1 MHRRRNRAKLEETFG
16 GSAHCAYGRGAIE
29 RPCTPAAPEVTILD
43 ERIGFIGLG
52 IMGRPMAGHLVDAGY
67 AVTVWNRT
75 RSKMTPL
82 LERGAAAAESPRDVA
97 ARSDIVITMVAD
109 TPDVRAVILGPEG
122 VLHGV
127 RPGSIVVDMST
138 ISPAATQEI
147 AGQIEAR
154 GAVMLDAP
162 VSGGEKGAIDGTLSI
177 MVGAT
182 DETFARIAPL
192 LRTMASEV
200 THCGEAGA
208 GQAVKILN
216 NMILFQTGVALAE
229 ALSIA
234 RANGVDGKVLF
245 ETLTKGSADS
255 FALRNHGMK
264 AMLPGVFPERAF
276 STVYALKDLSY
287 AIQMAEEA
295 GVPALGADVA
305 RELMERAKELGFD
318 KEYWPVL
325 IKAIEDGKS

>member
-1 MHRRRNRAKLEETFG
+1 MTDMIGFVGVGTMGEPMCRNLARKSGLQVL
-16 GSAHCAYGRGAIE
+16 
-29 RPCTPAAPEVTILD
+29 AADRDKAPLQRLAADGVKAASLD
-43 ERIGFIGLG
+43 EIIANCRTIFLSLPGGKEVEQVCLG
-52 IMGRPMAGHLVDAGY
+52 EGGILSKVQMGWTIVDCSTAPVSLARQLY
-67 AVTVWNRT
+67 A
-75 RSKMTPL
+75 
-82 LERGAAAAESPRDVA
+82 EF
-97 ARSDIVITMVAD
+97 
-109 TPDVRAVILGPEG
+109 EG
-122 VLHGV
+122 K
-127 RPGSIVVDMST
+127 
-138 ISPAATQEI
+138 ACAF
-147 AGQIEAR
+147 A
-154 GAVMLDAP
+154 DAP
-162 VSGGEKGAIDGTLSI
+162 VARTRQAAIDGTLSI
-177 MVGAT
+177 MVGGT
-182 DETFARIAPL
+182 DATFARIEPL
-192 LRTMASEV
+192 LRHMANEV

-229 ALSIA
+229 ALTIA
-234 RANGVDGKVLF
+234 RANGIEGKVLY

-276 STVYALKDLSY
+276 STTYALKDLSY

-325 IKAIEDGKS
+325 IKAIEDGTKK

>member
-1 MHRRRNRAKLEETFG
+1 MADK
-16 GSAHCAYGRGAIE
+16 
-29 RPCTPAAPEVTILD
+29 
-43 ERIGFIGLG
+43 IGFIGVGTMGEPMCRNLAKKSGLQVLAADRDQAPLTRLAADGVKTASLDEIVANCRTIFLSLPGGKEVEEVCLG
-52 IMGRPMAGHLVDAGY
+52 ASGILSKVKLGY
-67 AVTVWNRT
+67 TV
-75 RSKMTPL
+75 
-82 LERGAAAAESPRDVA
+82 
-97 ARSDIVITMVAD
+97 ID
-109 TPDVRAVILGPEG
+109 T
-122 VLHGV
+122 
-127 RPGSIVVDMST
+127 ST
-138 ISPAATQEI
+138 
-147 AGQIEAR
+147 
-154 GAVMLDAP
+154 AP
-162 VSGGEKGAIDGTLSI
+162 VSLARRLYAEFEGRTCAFADAPIARTRQAAIDGTLSI

-182 DETFARIAPL
+182 AETFARIEPL

-229 ALSIA
+229 ALTIA

-264 AMLPGVFPERAF
+264 AMLPAVFPERAF

-325 IKAIEDGKS
+325 IKAIEDGSKQ

>member
-1 MHRRRNRAKLEETFG
+1 MVDKL
-16 GSAHCAYGRGAIE
+16 
-29 RPCTPAAPEVTILD
+29 
-43 ERIGFIGLG
+43 GFIGVGTMGEPMCRNLAKKCGLPVLAADRDPAPLKRLAADGVKTSTVDEIVTECRTIFLSLPGGKEVEEICLG
-52 IMGRPMAGHLVDAGY
+52 KGGLLSKVQLGWTVIDCSTAPVSLARRLY
-67 AVTVWNRT
+67 A
-75 RSKMTPL
+75 
-82 LERGAAAAESPRDVA
+82 EF
-97 ARSDIVITMVAD
+97 
-109 TPDVRAVILGPEG
+109 EG
-122 VLHGV
+122 KA
-127 RPGSIVVDMST
+127 S
-138 ISPAATQEI
+138 AFA
-147 AGQIEAR
+147 
-154 GAVMLDAP
+154 DAP
-162 VSGGEKGAIDGTLSI
+162 VARTRQAAIDGTLSI

-182 DETFARIAPL
+182 DATFKRIEPL

-229 ALSIA
+229 ALTIA

-325 IKAIEDGKS
+325 VKSIEDAAKG